1 MYHYEDV
8 KGILSAKNGMNIYRG
23 CQHGCIYCDARSSCY
38 CIDHAFEDILVK
50 QNALVLLEAALSRKR
65 KKCMI
70 GTGSMSD
77 PYMPLEK
84 HIGYTRRSLEII
96 ERYGFGATILTKS
109 DLVLRDLDLIKK
121 INRRS
126 KFVLQMT
133 LTTFDEKLCSI
144 LEPNVATTK
153 RRYEVLKRFK
163 EEGIPTV
170 VWFTPILPF
179 INDTEENIEGIIEYC
194 HLCGVDKIIY
204 FGAGLTLRDGNRE
217 YYYANLDRY
226 FPFLKDK
233 YIRLYGDNYIINSP
247 KERELSTLFKKRCQE
262 YNICFDNNKI
272 FNYLAEY
279 PNPED
284 EQLTLF

>member
-1 MYHYEDV
+1 MYHYEEV

-38 CIDHAFEDILVK
+38 CIDHIFEDILVK
-50 QNALVLLEAALSRKR
+50 QNALTLLEDALNRKR

-70 GTGSMSD
+70 GTGAMSD

-121 INRRS
+121 INKRS

-144 LEPNVATTK
+144 LEPNVVTTK
-153 RRYEVLKRFK
+153 RRVEVLRIFH

-179 INDTEENIEGIIEYC
+179 INDTEENIEGIVEYC
-194 HLCGVDKIIY
+194 KSSGVDKIIY
-204 FGAGLTLRDGNRE
+204 FGAGLTLREGNRE
-217 YYYANLDRY
+217 YYYSNLDRY
-226 FPFLKDK
+226 FPFLREKYMKIYKDSYIVSSPKDK
-233 YIRLYGDNYIINSP
+233 LLT
-247 KERELSTLFKKRCQE
+247 ELFHKRCKE
-262 YNICFDNNKI
+262 YGISYDNNEI
-272 FNYLAEY
+272 FRYLSEY
-279 PNPED
+279 PEPED
-284 EQLTLF
+284 EQLSLF